1 MFDSMLDRML
11 GTHLERMLGAC
22 CERTLVVDGTWG
34 SH

>member
-11 GTHLERMLGAC
+11 GTRLERMLGAC
-22 CERTLVVDGTWG
+22 WERMLVVEGTWG